1 MSQPQISH
9 VDHGIVLCRPRQILH
24 ERIDTYVSN
33 ELEPWDAIDINN
45 PPTIGSISVE
55 SYQWLDVQI

>member
-1 MSQPQISH
+1 MTNSLSLGLMSQPQISH

-33 ELEPWDAIDINN
+33 ELEP
-45 PPTIGSISVE
+45 
-55 SYQWLDVQI
+55 